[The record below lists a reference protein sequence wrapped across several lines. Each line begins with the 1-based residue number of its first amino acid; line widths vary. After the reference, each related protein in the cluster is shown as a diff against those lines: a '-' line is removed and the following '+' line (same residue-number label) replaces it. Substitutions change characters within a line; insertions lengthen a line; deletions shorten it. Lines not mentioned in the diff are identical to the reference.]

1 LFGPPSCIDA
11 NLAVGSSGAKKP
23 SKGRDRI
30 LWDANAILE
39 HYPEVVLRRR
49 VATVRHRLNL
59 AGGRVVDCL
68 FIGGNG

>member
-1 LFGPPSCIDA
+1 LFGPLGCIDA

-30 LWDANAILE
+30 LLDANAILE
-39 HYPEVVLRRR
+39 HHPKVVLRRR
-49 VATVRHRLNL
+49 VATVRHSLNL
-59 AGGRVVDCL
+59 AGGRIVGYL